1 MKTVDELYYEVVAN
15 EELKAAFAAAAKENK
30 LAEFLKAQGCDA
42 TAEEAE
48 EFLEARPER
57 RGRAQRRRTGRRG
70 PAAAAARLRMPKNS
84 TSVPPSAGLVAT
96 IMNVCG

>member
-42 TAEEAE
+42 TAEEAA
-48 EFLEARPER
+48 EFLEAR
-57 RGRAQRRRTGRRG
+57 Q
-70 PAAAAARLRMPKNS
+70 
-84 TSVPPSAGLVAT
+84 SAEGELSDDELDA
-96 IMNVCG
+96 VCGTGSYYHECLRLSARTRAFRGCDAF

>member
-42 TAEEAE
+42 TAEEA
-48 EFLEARPER
+48 
-57 RGRAQRRRTGRRG
+57 
-70 PAAAAARLRMPKNS
+70 
-84 TSVPPSAGLVAT
+84 
-96 IMNVCG
+96 

>member
-42 TAEEAE
+42 TAEEAA
-48 EFLEARPER
+48 EFLEA
-57 RGRAQRRRTGRRG
+57 GRAPRASSATTNWTPW
-70 PAAAAARLRMPKNS
+70 PAAAAARLRMPRTRHLS
-84 TSVPPSAGLVAT
+84 RRLRDW
-96 IMNVCG
+96 

>member
-48 EFLEARPER
+48 EFLEARQSAE
-57 RGRAQRRRTGRRG
+57 GELSDDELDAVAGG
-70 PAAAAARLRMPKNS
+70 DCGAVEDAKNS